1 VDDAMLAMLLAEK
14 PAVLSFHFDL
24 PPPAYIAALKQ
35 AGIVLL
41 ATVTNPDEARVAAE
55 AGIDAIVAQ
64 GVEAGGHRG
73 VFEPAHDPLIGTL
86 ALTRL
91 LSRQSPLPVI
101 AAGGIMDGDGIRAV
115 TTLGAIGAQL
125 GTAFV
130 VCPESA
136 ADASYRAALLDP
148 GVRTEI
154 TSVISGRPARGIVH
168 RFMREA
174 GASSHPPLPDYP
186 IAYDAG
192 KALNAAARAQGSAQF
207 AAHWA
212 GQAAA
217 MARVMCAAA
226 LIAKLAGE
234 MHAA

>member
-1 VDDAMLAMLLAEK
+1 MLAMLLAEK
-14 PAVLSFHFDL
+14 PAVLSFHFGL

-115 TTLGAIGAQL
+115 TTLGAIGAQQI
-125 GTAFV
+125 G
-130 VCPESA
+130 
-136 ADASYRAALLDP
+136 RAH
-148 GVRTEI
+148 V
-154 TSVISGRPARGIVH
+154 
-168 RFMREA
+168 
-174 GASSHPPLPDYP
+174 
-186 IAYDAG
+186 
-192 KALNAAARAQGSAQF
+192 
-207 AAHWA
+207 
-212 GQAAA
+212 
-217 MARVMCAAA
+217 
-226 LIAKLAGE
+226 
-234 MHAA
+234 